1 MKEPNNAAEENTSAE
16 FIALRKSSGCRRA
29 QDISDT
35 IIAKLIEKKIA
46 IITFGK
52 LSALL

>member
-1 MKEPNNAAEENTSAE
+1 MQLKRT
-16 FIALRKSSGCRRA
+16 FQQSSFYSGKA
-29 QDISDT
+29 QDVAELKISQT
-35 IIAKLIEKKIA
+35 PISNIAKLIEKKIA